1 MARLLFFCPGWEAV
15 RPSLTMFVEHATMFH
30 MFATRIAAITLAL
43 STCGSFAQEHPKS
56 TLTMFVKDQTGA
68 VIPGARITA
77 TDSATGVRVDGVA
90 DSKGQATVLLDQG
103 TYELKVVAAGFRQ
116 EMAKGIEI
124 KADTYLDATLRVAD
138 SGSGYPVSPS
148 PEMPLERPALAA
160 EISLIPTQQ
169 LVLEARPLRH
179 RRRWL

>member
-1 MARLLFFCPGWEAV
+1 
-15 RPSLTMFVEHATMFH
+15 
-30 MFATRIAAITLAL
+30 
-43 STCGSFAQEHPKS
+43 
-56 TLTMFVKDQTGA
+56 
-68 VIPGARITA
+68 
-77 TDSATGVRVDGVA
+77 
-90 DSKGQATVLLDQG
+90 LDQG

-179 RRRWL
+179 RRRGSEPGPVPQASPLAPGMSQISTDFDFLSDAEQARMLNPSKSRS